1 MAEYEDLRAA
11 ALRQARAE
19 VDIDV
24 KREIIDVF
32 QELLERLWV
41 RLVYLIGESNT
52 AAIFHS
58 ALQEAGRTA
67 PFLHKIG
74 VEEQGIRMNELIEEA
89 SRLARSE
96 LRLALLAFTDS
107 VVALLTD
114 LTGDILVT
122 KVAPLVQQLR
132 SEIDE

>member
-19 VDIDV
+19 ADMDV

-32 QELLERLWV
+32 RELLERLWA
-41 RLVYLIGESNT
+41 RLVHLIGESNT

-58 ALQEAGRTA
+58 ALNEAGSTA
-67 PFLHKIG
+67 PFLQKIT
-74 VEEQGIRMNELIEEA
+74 VNEQGLRMDGLVAEA
-89 SRLARSE
+89 DDLTRTE
-96 LRLALLAFTDS
+96 LRVALLTFTDS
-107 VVALLTD
+107 IVALLTD

-122 KVAPLVQQLR
+122 KVAPLMQQFR
-132 SEIDE
+132 REIGE